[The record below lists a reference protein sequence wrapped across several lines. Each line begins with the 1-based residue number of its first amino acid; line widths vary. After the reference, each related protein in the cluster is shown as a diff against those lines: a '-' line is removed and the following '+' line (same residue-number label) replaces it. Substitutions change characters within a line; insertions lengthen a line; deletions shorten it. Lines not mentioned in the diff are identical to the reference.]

1 MLIITRFFQLVAV
14 VFAGFAIYLAL
25 IRLPQHVNGKV
36 LAEQK
41 AGALEREK
49 LGFEIARLRSTKN
62 ENEREVIRAKISAV
76 EAGRDR
82 VLVEQRKTFLETQ
95 FANLQTLIKSME
107 TDQSAMALREG
118 VLRDEIKK
126 TQTLY
131 SNTEADRRVM
141 AVAMGRQTE
150 ANNRL
155 ATENGTLK
163 TALAALNLPQNT
175 RSATPQVSR
184 VALIPTFVRQP
195 ALVIQQTPAPS
206 AAPVIPVAPRGALGG
221 ALGYQANFQPS
232 PTGHSGVVRKFDN
245 ARSEVYVDI
254 GKKHGV
260 SEGSVLMIQRGE
272 RTIGNAN
279 VTFAFG
285 ESALGRMQG
294 DGKPAAGDKAVKIR

>member
-41 AGALEREK
+41 SGALEREK

-62 ENEREVIRAKISAV
+62 ENDREVVLAKQSAV

-126 TQTLY
+126 TQVLY

-141 AVAMGRQTE
+141 AIAMGRQTE

-155 ATENGTLK
+155 ATENGKLIS
-163 TALAALNLPQNT
+163 ALAVLSLPPN
-175 RSATPQVSR
+175 
-184 VALIPTFVRQP
+184 VRQP
-195 ALVIQQTPAPS
+195 FRVIQPTPVASAP
-206 AAPVIPVAPRGALGG
+206 PVIPVAPRGALGD
-221 ALGYQANFQPS
+221 AFGYQGNVHPS
-232 PTGHSGVVRKFDN
+232 PTGHSGVVWKFDN

-294 DGKPAAGDKAVKIR
+294 DGKPSAGDKAVKIR

>member
-25 IRLPQHVNGKV
+25 VQLPQHVNGKV

-41 AGALEREK
+41 TGALEREK

-62 ENEREVIRAKISAV
+62 ENDREVVHAKQLAV

-95 FANLQTLIKSME
+95 FANVQTLIKSME

-126 TQTLY
+126 TQVLY
-131 SNTEADRRVM
+131 SNTEAERRVM

-150 ANNRL
+150 ANNKL
-155 ATENGTLK
+155 AAENGKLIS
-163 TALAALNLPQNT
+163 ALAALSLPQNT
-175 RSATPQVSR
+175 RSATPQV

-195 ALVIQQTPAPS
+195 TPAAS
-206 AAPVIPVAPRGALGG
+206 AAPVISVAPRGVLGS
-221 ALGYQANFQPS
+221 ALGYQANVQPS
-232 PTGHSGVVRKFDN
+232 PTGHSGVVRKFDI

-260 SEGSVLMIQRGE
+260 NEGSVLMIQRGE

-285 ESALGRMQG
+285 DSALGRMQG

>member
-41 AGALEREK
+41 SGALEREK

-62 ENEREVIRAKISAV
+62 ENDREVVLAKQSAV

-126 TQTLY
+126 TQVLY

-141 AVAMGRQTE
+141 AIAMGRQTE

-155 ATENGTLK
+155 ATENGKLIS
-163 TALAALNLPQNT
+163 ALAALNLPQNT

-184 VALIPTFVRQP
+184 VTSTPTFVRQP
-195 ALVIQQTPAPS
+195 TPAAS
-206 AAPVIPVAPRGALGG
+206 AAPVIPVAPRGVLGS
-221 ALGYQANFQPS
+221 ALGYQSNVQPS

-285 ESALGRMQG
+285 DSALGRMQG
-294 DGKPAAGDKAVKIR
+294 DGKPAAGDKAVKVR

>member
-1 MLIITRFFQLVAV
+1 MVYNNHNSTYCNTNRYNRRHLLLNYRFE
-14 VFAGFAIYLAL
+14 
-25 IRLPQHVNGKV
+25 H
-36 LAEQK
+36 
-41 AGALEREK
+41 
-49 LGFEIARLRSTKN
+49 
-62 ENEREVIRAKISAV
+62 
-76 EAGRDR
+76 
-82 VLVEQRKTFLETQ
+82 QRKYRSY
-95 FANLQTLIKSME
+95 NSKY
-107 TDQSAMALREG
+107 
-118 VLRDEIKK
+118 K
-126 TQTLY
+126 Y
-131 SNTEADRRVM
+131 SRHLHSNIYTSCIRRLFCSD
-141 AVAMGRQTE
+141 
-150 ANNRL
+150 NNRL

>member
-25 IRLPQHVNGKV
+25 VQLPQHVNGKV

-62 ENEREVIRAKISAV
+62 ENDREVVLAKQSAV

-95 FANLQTLIKSME
+95 FANVQTLIKSME

-118 VLRDEIKK
+118 VLRDEIKR
-126 TQTLY
+126 TQVLY

-155 ATENGTLK
+155 ATENGKLIS
-163 TALAALNLPQNT
+163 ALAALNLP
-175 RSATPQVSR
+175 R
-184 VALIPTFVRQP
+184 IDRQTDWGMQP
-195 ALVIQQTPAPS
+195 TPAAS
-206 AAPVIPVAPRGALGG
+206 AAPVIPVAPRGALGS
-221 ALGYQANFQPS
+221 ALGYSGNDQPS
-232 PTGHSGVVRKFDN
+232 PTGHSGVVSKFDN

-260 SEGSVLMIQRGE
+260 NEGSVLLIQRGG

-285 ESALGRMQG
+285 NSALGRMQG
-294 DGKPAAGDKAVKIR
+294 DGRPAAGDKAVKIR